1 MDEKERAEVYK
12 LLHRLYVESVM
23 EEILQLAKEKG
34 IKIKK

>member
-1 MDEKERAEVYK
+1 MDKKEEAEMMK

>member
-12 LLHRLYVESVM
+12 LLHRLHLERVRK
-23 EEILQLAKEKG
+23 EIIQLAKEKG